1 MVFAHYSTFS
11 LSGDG
16 KHFNMLWVGGES
28 NDFEVDDIYI
38 RLHDGK
44 THNLRLLT
52 EDNAK
57 EWIAREP
64 NPTVRELT
72 VGEGKRAG
80 MDATFYEFSGNNLL
94 IFHQGKLIDGCL
106 SNMPASP
113 FTDLEVSLSPE
124 GEFVKLPLA
133 KEEMVRLFGKP
144 KSIEE
149 TRLKGQ

>member
-64 NPTVRELT
+64 NPTVRELR
-72 VGEGKRAG
+72 G
-80 MDATFYEFSGNNLL
+80 Y
-94 IFHQGKLIDGCL
+94 
-106 SNMPASP
+106 P
-113 FTDLEVSLSPE
+113 
-124 GEFVKLPLA
+124 
-133 KEEMVRLFGKP
+133 
-144 KSIEE
+144 E
-149 TRLKGQ
+149 TRLRCKLILERNMAIVRHEAAEECANRRDADHRLARFNSPLVVFAQAA